1 MTPGC
6 ADGAGL
12 ESLVH
17 SLRLFRFELTVNGWY
32 SQLMK
37 SNSTCAF
44 TLLEFYLATNEAF
57 WKDNLERWLRSAIDN
72 FYCQGKVYGE
82 FNPVSGLRADAGIS
96 AAFILVDLICDS
108 AYFIPEFRERLSI
121 AKSILDYHWDRRLSN
136 GMLPY
141 VEDGNFAH
149 IDSQVDFS
157 ISLRRYAQLSNDS
170 GYLDK
175 SVSLID
181 KALTEHYSK
190 DGYLTYSGRAD
201 KNVIDPK
208 YNALILKGMISFLT
222 MDEPLYPKYY
232 CLFKDR

>member
-1 MTPGC
+1 
-6 ADGAGL
+6 
-12 ESLVH
+12 
-17 SLRLFRFELTVNGWY
+17 
-32 SQLMK
+32 
-37 SNSTCAF
+37 
-44 TLLEFYLATNEAF
+44 
-57 WKDNLERWLRSAIDN
+57 
-72 FYCQGKVYGE
+72 
-82 FNPVSGLRADAGIS
+82 
-96 AAFILVDLICDS
+96 
-108 AYFIPEFRERLSI
+108 
-121 AKSILDYHWDRRLSN
+121 
-136 GMLPY
+136 MLPY